1 VVAERFAEKRL
12 TIGLRETEPA
22 DGKPVAVRLY
32 AGPKEYDRLAALQI
46 GLQETIDFGWF
57 IYGSFSLVR
66 LIAEPLFLLLQFLH
80 GFTGN
85 CSIAIILLTTLI
97 KTAFAPLSHKSFVS
111 MKAMAALQPQT
122 QALQKKYKHDKLR
135 LNQELM
141 SLYKT
146 NKVNPLGG
154 CLPMVVQIPFF
165 IALFNILYT
174 AIELRQ
180 APFVGW
186 IKDLSVQ
193 DPYYVLPILMG
204 VTMFLQQ
211 KMQPTTMDPR
221 QAKIMLFLPVI
232 FTFFFLAF
240 PAGLVLYWMT
250 NNILT
255 ILQQYVTLRYYKP
268 QPLVIP
274 KGLSTSK

>member
-1 VVAERFAEKRL
+1 
-12 TIGLRETEPA
+12 
-22 DGKPVAVRLY
+22 
-32 AGPKEYDRLAALQI
+32 
-46 GLQETIDFGWF
+46 
-57 IYGSFSLVR
+57 
-66 LIAEPLFLLLQFLH
+66 
-80 GFTGN
+80 
-85 CSIAIILLTTLI
+85 
-97 KTAFAPLSHKSFVS
+97 
-111 MKAMAALQPQT
+111 MAALQPQT
-122 QALQKKYKHDKLR
+122 QALQKKYKHDKMK

-193 DPYYVLPILMG
+193 DPYYVLPVLMG
-204 VTMFLQQ
+204 VTMFIQQ
-211 KMQPTTMDPR
+211 KMRPTTMDPR

-255 ILQQYVTLRYYKP
+255 ILQQYATLRYYKP